1 LTKKAIIELE
11 WFETKKQ
18 AKKWLR
24 DFKENIQRTYT
35 GMSMTGCGINNYNPP
50 FFCLGEAT

>member
-1 LTKKAIIELE
+1 MTKKAIIELE

-24 DFKENIQRTYT
+24 DFKEKHPEELIQ
-35 GMSMTGCGINNYNPP
+35 
-50 FFCLGEAT
+50 E